1 MKTRSLA
8 KTFACIENLGYKNLL
23 VGGCSFTYNNSD
35 EHIVTWP
42 YYLRDLCD
50 FDRVLDCSLPGAGNC
65 HISQSIMWEIESN
78 NFDPSET
85 LVIIMWSGFQRDDII
100 IGSDQL
106 NNYPFAFNYTEN
118 TASGITGGI
127 NGSGNIQNTSLSNL
141 KEIKSSES
149 RAIENFLYIN
159 SLYNFLQN
167 KNFNFLFLNYL
178 DYSLPNRSGE
188 ENVVEHLP
196 NHICDT
202 YQQLICNK
210 VENIYKFCLK
220 NDLLSDDDFH
230 PSPAGHLSWTRT
242 HLVPYLLAHFK
253 T

>member
-1 MKTRSLA
+1 MKTRNLEKS
-8 KTFACIENLGYKNLL
+8 FDCIQDLGYQNLL

-50 FDRVLDCSLPGAGNC
+50 FDHVFDCSLPGAGNY

-78 NFDPSET
+78 NFNPAET
-85 LVIIMWSGFQRDDII
+85 LIIIMWSGFKRDDAII
-100 IGSDQL
+100 DSNLL
-106 NNYPFAFNYTEN
+106 NNFPFTYNYTEN
-118 TASGITGGI
+118 TVSGITGGI
-127 NGSGNIQNTSLSNL
+127 TSSSNVQDSSLRNL
-141 KEIKSSES
+141 KDIKSSES

-167 KNFNFLFLNYL
+167 KNFNFLFLNYI
-178 DYSLPNRSGE
+178 DYDLPNLSGE

-196 NHICDT
+196 SHIRNR
-202 YQQLICNK
+202 YQNLTCNE

-220 NDLLSDDDFH
+220 NDLLDDDDFH
-230 PSPAGHLSWTRT
+230 PSPYGHLVWTKK